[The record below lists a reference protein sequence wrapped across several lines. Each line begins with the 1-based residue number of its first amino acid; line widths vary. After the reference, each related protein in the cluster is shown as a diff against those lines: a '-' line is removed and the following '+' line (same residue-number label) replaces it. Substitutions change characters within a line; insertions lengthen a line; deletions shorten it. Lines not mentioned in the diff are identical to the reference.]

1 KISWSP
7 CSKIRNT
14 NSGLIY
20 WKERGTWH
28 KRRFSDIDLD
38 DMIELARIIDPEMR
52 PAFYKRIADIAL
64 FLSGIF
70 SEHAALFAT
79 PRKTMFSAKWT
90 LKSLRAG
97 GKTLLQRGCA
107 GNGSSALE
115 TGPRNA
121 R

>member
-1 KISWSP
+1 
-7 CSKIRNT
+7 
-14 NSGLIY
+14 
-20 WKERGTWH
+20 
-28 KRRFSDIDLD
+28 
-38 DMIELARIIDPEMR
+38 MIELARIIDPEMR

-79 PRKTMFSAKWT
+79 PRKTMLSAKWT
-90 LKSLRAG
+90 LKVYEQAG
-97 GKTLLQRGCA
+97 KRFIQRGCA